1 MAPKHLAKISCHQAN
16 LPSLAAR
23 SVERH
28 LSVVARSIGKFRD
41 ARAGFQLFINYP
53 QFCLHVEKLY
63 HGADHFGS
71 SLPRAVERIRELVTR
86 RTKES
91 SKSEE
96 RKETRPTL
104 PRTGPSDFFFGAGC
118 YMAQRLRCSSGRPS
132 VSYERVKDVAVC
144 NIGCKIPIESNAV
157 KNSKPPTEPRCSLP
171 ESARGWGK
179 GGLSRIT
186 LALPASRPC
195 GSHYLPPVRLL
206 RCTMRVDPYWDV

>member
-23 SVERH
+23 SVER
-28 LSVVARSIGKFRD
+28 ARSIGKFRD

-71 SLPRAVERIRELVTR
+71 SLPRAVER
-86 RTKES
+86 
-91 SKSEE
+91 
-96 RKETRPTL
+96 
-104 PRTGPSDFFFGAGC
+104 
-118 YMAQRLRCSSGRPS
+118 
-132 VSYERVKDVAVC
+132 
-144 NIGCKIPIESNAV
+144 
-157 KNSKPPTEPRCSLP
+157 PTEPRCSLP

-195 GSHYLPPVRLL
+195 GSHYLPQMNLSMTSLAGLSTSGAGGQMRSGGSKGFMKRRRL
-206 RCTMRVDPYWDV
+206 PG